1 MSPALRFLPVM
12 ILLWL
17 VAMFGLRLIRPE
29 DPAVPSQIVNRS
41 IPPMNLPPGVAG
53 KPGLTSA
60 DFATGKPM
68 LLNIFASW
76 CVPCAKEAP
85 VLEELKHRGV
95 TIHAIAVRDTPEAIS
110 DFLRRRGDP
119 FARLGADPQSNAQM
133 ALGSSGVPETFVI
146 DGRGV
151 VRAQY
156 VGPLSH
162 ANVPGIVAQLRQLQ

>member
-1 MSPALRFLPVM
+1 MNRPLRFLPVM
-12 ILLWL
+12 VLLWL
-17 VAMFGLRLIRPE
+17 IAMFGIRLLRPE

-41 IPPMNLPPGVAG
+41 MPPISLQSGVAG

-60 DFATGKPM
+60 DFATGKPI

-85 VLEELKHRGV
+85 VLDELKKRGV

-119 FARLGADPQSNAQM
+119 FQRLGADPQSNAQM

-156 VGPLSH
+156 LGPLSH
-162 ANVPGIVAQLRQLQ
+162 ANVPGIVAQLSQLQ

>member
-1 MSPALRFLPVM
+1 MV
-12 ILLWL
+12 LLWL

-41 IPPMNLPPGVAG
+41 MPPMNLAPAVPG

-85 VLEELKHRGV
+85 VLDELKQRGV

-110 DFLRRRGDP
+110 DFLKRRGDP
-119 FARLGADPQSNAQM
+119 FGRLGADPQSEAQM

-146 DGRGV
+146 DGRGI

-156 VGPLSH
+156 LGPLTP
-162 ANVPGIVAQLRQLQ
+162 ANVPGVVAQLRQLR